1 MRFRLARVGVN
12 PSRLR
17 AFALHGADALW
28 GHFARASPTMRT
40 VRTPVPRELGIALL
54 DLAAGEP
61 GKTLAHR
68 PCSTVDR
75 YLKNKP

>member
-1 MRFRLARVGVN
+1 MRLRLARVGVN

-17 AFALHGADALW
+17 ASALHAADALW
-28 GHFARASPTMRT
+28 GNLLAHRRPRARC
-40 VRTPVPRELGIALL
+40 VRLLWGLGIALL
-54 DLAAGEP
+54 DLTTVSR

-75 YLKNKP
+75 CLKNKP

>member
-28 GHFARASPTMRT
+28 GPLLAHRRPCARC
-40 VRTPVPRELGIALL
+40 VRPFLGGLGIALL
-54 DLAAGEP
+54 DLATGEP

-75 YLKNKP
+75 YLKSKP